1 MMFKAAAPGPIS
13 RLATLAALATLI
25 SCAPPTPIEG
35 APCPC
40 PSGYFCD
47 VAQNA
52 CVAGGAPGPS
62 PGKPPAEQ
70 PSNPVAN
77 PDPSPSSSPPA
88 VSAPTTC
95 PDVGA
100 RRPDQLT
107 SLEYRFAVA
116 DLLGVTLTAAEMPP
130 DLKDQMTQFIA
141 PSGNP
146 DVEMAMRDLAKVV
159 AMRARPT
166 LKRPTDCPASLSD
179 DACGRLFVDSFGQ
192 RAFRRPLN
200 DADRTALTYAF
211 TGGQSGGGLLGGL
224 AAVIETALA
233 SDNFLRRHDVAS
245 DPQAK
250 GVVKVDAWTI
260 GSRLAALLWRSNP
273 DEPLLAAART
283 GQLLQPSEI
292 EGQVTRMLQDP
303 RAERMLTAFFRDWL
317 EVDEASLTPALT
329 PPVPG
334 FTSALRASA
343 LRSFDGFAGL
353 VYHQDAS
360 LTTLLTTPETLADRT
375 LATFYGLVAPAGTGF
390 EPVAARDQQ
399 IRRGLLTSPGFL
411 IAHSSSGETKPVD
424 RGRGVSEKF
433 LCVDLPP
440 PPPNVTVP
448 PVPDTKPG
456 TTTRQRYIQHDE
468 NPACSSCHHL
478 MDPLGFGLENY
489 DGLARWRTTEMGATI
504 DPSGMFVALS
514 DQADPNFEGP
524 VEMIDAL
531 ASAPQVQQCYARQWF
546 RFGFGRKETDA
557 DACTIKALG
566 GALTASSGRT
576 KSLLLAIAQSE
587 AFKSLRVP

>member
-1 MMFKAAAPGPIS
+1 MMFKAAAPGSIPL
-13 RLATLAALATLI
+13 LATLAALATLI

-52 CVAGGAPGPS
+52 CVAGAAPGSS

-70 PSNPVAN
+70 PSDPVAN
-77 PDPSPSSSPPA
+77 PDPLPSSNPPV
-88 VSAPTTC
+88 VSVPTTC
-95 PDVGA
+95 PDIGA
-100 RRPDQLT
+100 PRPDRLT

-166 LKRPTDCPASLSD
+166 LKRPIDCPASLSD

-211 TGGQSGGGLLGGL
+211 TGGQSGGGLLGGM

-245 DPQAK
+245 DPQAT

-283 GQLLQPSEI
+283 GQLLQASEI
-292 EGQVTRMLQDP
+292 QGQVTRMLQDP

-317 EVDEASLTPALT
+317 EVDEVALA
-329 PPVPG
+329 PG
-334 FTSALRASA
+334 EPIPGYTAPLRASV

-353 VYHQDAS
+353 VYHQDAP
-360 LTTLLTTPETLADRT
+360 LTTLLTTPDTLADRAM
-375 LATFYGLVAPAGTGF
+375 ATFYGLVAPAGTGF
-390 EPVAARDQQ
+390 ELLAARDKQ
-399 IRRGLLTSPGFL
+399 IRRGLVTSPGFL
-411 IAHSSSGETKPVD
+411 VAHSRSGETKPVD
-424 RGRGVSEKF
+424 RGRAVSEKL

-440 PPPNVTVP
+440 PPPNVSIPPAP
-448 PVPDTKPG
+448 PVTNG
-456 TTTRQRYIQHDE
+456 TTRQRYIQHDE

-504 DPSGMFVALS
+504 DPSGMFLALTGL
-514 DQADPNFEGP
+514 ADPKFAGP
-524 VEMIDAL
+524 VEMIDSL
-531 ASAPQVQQCYARQWF
+531 AGAPQVQLCYARQWF
-546 RFGFGRKETDA
+546 RFGFGRKETEA
-557 DACTIKALG
+557 DACTLKELG
-566 GALTASSGRT
+566 GALATSSGST

-587 AFKSLRVP
+587 NFRSLRVP